1 MSTIK
6 KYYRL
11 SFLFVMIIFSLTT
24 LCGQTL
30 RTFTHESEPFIN
42 ELTGL
47 FNEIR
52 IRENRQM
59 AQETIN
65 AFTGYWFA
73 GNFTHDQQQLIYQT
87 ADLMLE
93 RRLRSFPD
101 FRQYFHA
108 INTLIKYEVL
118 AVDFDTWLQ
127 SLHDELENN
136 RNTRHFS
143 ALTDFAT
150 DFFEEGVL
158 SASRIYT
165 WSAEKHNFK
174 FLNDSVFCVALQN
187 IDLVCTTR
195 NDTSI
200 IHQTGGIYYPD
211 RQLWRG
217 SGGRITWQRV
227 GLPEHEAYAV
237 LSEYEIELK
246 SAGFEIYPVA
256 FYHTTFFQGALT
268 GRLTERTSTN
278 AVTPENARYPR
289 FDSDIRNL
297 YIPGIFR
304 DIDYKGG
311 FSLRGAKIFGSGDE
325 SAPASMTFKRPY
337 RDRSG
342 SYDLL
347 IVRSNDF
354 IIEAN
359 VVNAETAAI
368 TIYHQDDSIT
378 HAGLQFR
385 YSHPHRE
392 VSLLRLK
399 QGIEKSPYFN
409 TFHGVE
415 IDVEAIY
422 WRMDEQELQLGALR
436 GLQKQN
442 TATFLS
448 DKYFS
453 AQLFDKLLGLDR
465 KHPLLWL
472 YDYSNEYNTNTFTV
486 DQMATYMRMPESQV
500 ELQMIRL
507 ATMGFLHYDVA
518 RKRAF
523 INNKTDHFIHAK
535 SGRSD
540 FDVINFVSQVDDRT
554 NAVLKLENFDLKIR
568 GVPDV
573 NISNAKNVFIIPDN
587 REVTLRKNRDF
598 LFSGKI
604 KAGLFE
610 FDATDCYF
618 NYDTFKL
625 NMPTVNNMRFK
636 VRSFEKDRHEQKRLV
651 DIKTTIADI
660 SGDMLID
667 RPDNKSGKRPTPRYP
682 IFNSVAES
690 YIYFDDYK
698 GHKDAYNRELFNY
711 YIEPFSIESLEE
723 FATEDIRFKGRLNSG
738 GILPDPIEEPLVV
751 MMDYSLG
758 FQRKTSPE
766 GYSLYKGKGKFYDDV
781 ILSHSG
787 LRGSGQVDYLNSASK
802 SADFI
807 FYLDS
812 TKATQVEFDVT
823 EKITGQTAF
832 PSAKG
837 KNLNQRWLPYED
849 VMEVVTTDS
858 PIALFDD
865 KATLDGSLT
874 LTPDLMSGAGKL
886 DFLNATAHAN
896 RYVFSANAFQSDTIR
911 LILRDAAVSD
921 IVFNTENY
929 RAMVDLEKK
938 TGNFKTNDITSKI
951 DLPVIKY
958 VSYLNEFDWYF
969 ERNEI
974 ELYSY
979 AKVDISGY
987 DTLTMADLIS
997 KPMPG
1002 ARFISTHPLHDSLSF
1017 YSPRANYN
1025 IAENILVA
1033 QEVQLIK
1040 VADAAIFPGDGM
1052 IEIHDNA
1059 VIQPLQG
1066 AVIIADTS
1074 NKNHII
1080 TDAIVNIESGYS
1092 YKASGSYAFY
1102 NAIGEVQT
1110 IHFDAVKVDTSYQT
1124 VATADVTEED
1134 QFQLSP
1140 RFAIKGK
1147 VTLNAGDPL
1156 LQFDGGYKALQDCDS
1171 ALMRWVAFS
1180 QRINPDDL
1188 VLPVQSPL
1196 QEYNYKQLYAGFFH
1210 SNENNRVYPAF
1221 LSRRGYYSDSLLFSV
1236 NGVIKSRNRG
1246 AELLI
1251 IDSSQIFLPDN
1262 EAPAAPFLKWD
1273 VDQCIITGRGKMTF
1287 GHDLG
1292 DVKLNIFGQADHFIL
1307 PDSTQF
1313 NVFMTLDFLFV
1324 DEALA
1329 IMAEDLQQSNK
1340 PALDMTTTM
1349 IKESFEYLIG
1359 KNESERVFTDLSLYG
1374 AIRRVPDELAKN
1386 FLFSDVNMTY
1396 HSNSR
1401 SFISDGPIGVVM
1413 IQGKPVYKY
1422 FDGYIQLIRRRTGD
1436 VLHVYL
1442 ELDRNHWYYFTHRG
1456 SLLQTASSRTDYNK
1470 AVEDIK
1476 PSKRRERGSGETGYR
1491 YMLTDSQARN
1501 RFLREM
1507 RQFENE

>member
-1 MSTIK
+1 VNTTA
-6 KYYRL
+6 KYFRL
-11 SFLFVMIIFSLTT
+11 LFLVVIIMFSYTT
-24 LCGQTL
+24 RSQTL
-30 RTFTHESEPFIN
+30 QSFTREPETFIN
-42 ELTGL
+42 ELTG
-47 FNEIR
+47 FIEEIR
-52 IRENRQM
+52 IRENRQL
-59 AQETIN
+59 AQETMNI
-65 AFTGYWFA
+65 FSGYWFA
-73 GNFTHDQQQLIYQT
+73 GTFTHDQQQLIYQT
-87 ADLMLE
+87 ADLMLQ

-101 FRQYFHA
+101 FKQYFNAVNKFVKHEIA
-108 INTLIKYEVL
+108 L
-118 AVDFDTWLQ
+118 ADFDIWLQ

-136 RNTRHFS
+136 RNSRDFS
-143 ALTDFAT
+143 ALLDFTAV
-150 DFFEEGVL
+150 FLEEGVL
-158 SASRIYT
+158 SASRIFT
-165 WSAEKHNFK
+165 WSVGKHDFK
-174 FLNDSVFCVALQN
+174 FLNDSVFCIALHS

-195 NDTSI
+195 NDTSVI
-200 IHQTGGIYYPD
+200 YQTNGVYYPD
-211 RQLWRG
+211 RHLWKG
-217 SGGRITWQRV
+217 SGGRINWQRA
-227 GLPEHEAYAV
+227 GLPENAVYAV

-256 FYHTTFFQGALT
+256 FYHTTYFRGALT

-278 AVTPENARYPR
+278 AVTPMNLRYPR
-289 FDSDIRNL
+289 FDSDIGDL
-297 YIPGIFR
+297 YIPGIFS
-304 DIDYKGG
+304 DIDYSGG
-311 FSLRGAKIFGSGDE
+311 FSLRGAKIFGSGNA

-342 SYDLL
+342 SFDLM

-354 IIEAN
+354 IIEADA
-359 VVNAETAAI
+359 VNAETAAI
-368 TIYHQDDSIT
+368 AVYHQDDSIT

-385 YSHPHRE
+385 YSHPNRE
-392 VSLLRLK
+392 ISLLRIK
-399 QGIEKSPYFN
+399 QGIEQSPFFN

-422 WRMDEQELQLGALR
+422 WRMDEEDMQFGALR

-448 DKYFS
+448 DRFYS
-453 AQLFDKLLGLDR
+453 AQLFDRLLGLDR

-472 YDYSNEYNTNTFTV
+472 YDYSNEFNTNQFSV

-507 ATMGFLHYDVA
+507 ATLGFLHYNVDQ
-518 RKRAF
+518 RNAF
-523 INNKTDHFIHAK
+523 INDKVDHFIHAK
-535 SGRSD
+535 SGQSD
-540 FDVINFVSQVDDRT
+540 FDVINFVSQVTDRT

-573 NISNAKNVFIIPDN
+573 NISNAKNVSIIPDN

-598 LFSGKI
+598 LFSGII

-610 FDATDCYF
+610 FEATDCYF

-636 VRSFEKDRHEQKRLV
+636 VRSFETDRDNKSRFV
-651 DIKTTIADI
+651 DVKTTLADI

-667 RPDNKSGKRPTPRYP
+667 RPNNKSGRQPTPRYP

-690 YIYFDDYK
+690 YIYFDYLP
-698 GHKDAYNRELFNY
+698 GHKEAYNREFFNY
-711 YIEPFSIESLEE
+711 YIEPFTLESLEE
-723 FATEDIRFKGRLNSG
+723 FATEDIRFEGHLNSG

-751 MMDYSLG
+751 MPDYSLG
-758 FQRKTSPE
+758 FKRKAPTQ
-766 GYSLYKGKGKFYDDV
+766 GYTLYKGKGNFFEDV

-787 LRGSGQVDYLNSASK
+787 LRGIGQLDYLNSTSK
-802 SADFI
+802 SSDFI

-812 TKATQVEFDVT
+812 AKATRVEFDVS
-823 EKITGQTAF
+823 EKITGQLAF

-837 KNLNQRWLPYED
+837 SNLKQRWLPYDD
-849 VMEVVTTDS
+849 VMEVATTDS
-858 PIALFDD
+858 PITLFDD
-865 KATLDGSLT
+865 KATLEGALT
-874 LTPDLMSGAGKL
+874 LTPDQMTGAGKL
-886 DFLNATAHAN
+886 DFLNATAYSN
-896 RYVFSANAFQSDTIR
+896 RYVFGANAFQSDTIR
-911 LILRDAAVSD
+911 LLLRDAAVSD

-929 RAMVDLEKK
+929 KAKVDLEKK

-951 DLPVIKY
+951 DLPVIRY

-987 DTLTMADLIS
+987 DTMSKADLIS

-1025 IAENILVA
+1025 VAGNILTA
-1033 QEVQLIK
+1033 QDVQLIK
-1040 VADAAIFPGDGM
+1040 VADAAIFPGDGL
-1052 IEIHDNA
+1052 IEIHENA
-1059 VIQPLQG
+1059 VIQPIQG

-1080 TDAIVNIESGYS
+1080 TDALVNIESGYS
-1092 YKASGSYAFY
+1092 YKASGSYAFN

-1124 VATADVTEED
+1124 VATAKVAEED
-1134 QFQLSP
+1134 IFQFSP
-1140 RFAIKGK
+1140 RFAFKGE

-1156 LQFDGGYKALQDCDS
+1156 LQFAGGYRVLQDCDS

-1180 QRINPDDL
+1180 QRINPDAL
-1188 VLPVQSPL
+1188 VLPVSSPIR
-1196 QEYNYKQLYAGFFH
+1196 EYNYKQLYAGFFH
-1210 SNENNRVYPAF
+1210 SNENNRVYSTF

-1236 NGVIKSRNRG
+1236 NGALKSRSRG

-1251 IDSSQIFLPDN
+1251 VDSSQIFISDN

-1292 DVKLNIFGQADHFIL
+1292 EVKLDVFGQADHFII
-1307 PDSTQF
+1307 PDSTHF

-1329 IMAEDLQQSNK
+1329 LMAEDLQQTNK
-1340 PALDMTTTM
+1340 PALDMTASL
-1349 IKESFEYLIG
+1349 IKESFDHFLG
-1359 KNESERVFTDLSLYG
+1359 RNEAERVFTDLSLYG
-1374 AIRRVPDELAKN
+1374 AIRRVPDALAKN
-1386 FLFSDVNMTY
+1386 FVFSDINMTY

-1413 IQGKPVYKY
+1413 ILGKPVYKY

-1456 SLLQTASSRTDYNK
+1456 NLLQTASSRTDYNK

-1476 PSKRRERGSGETGYR
+1476 PSKRRERGSGETAYR